1 MPGAHSPVLVVAAL
15 LLLVLPRLESQ
26 NGQTYGTINTDP
38 PAEGR
43 ECDRD
48 ADCEEREDGRT
59 ICDKFNRENGQCDF
73 MPEIPVPPEFGYF
86 SEVLNRTFVS
96 NYTKTNVSYVRVYE
110 GMRDCTP
117 GELADA
123 GCLETAL
130 CRVHPDD
137 TPPVCL
143 CKEGFFG
150 DGMGKCERCP
160 TGEGWFSVSPEGSLS
175 KTDCRTHWISHW
187 DTITLA
193 NEVITVK
200 LDQNGMRSSVFND
213 VSPKWDPVS
222 GQADAGSGPVDR
234 RALHECRDSAVAANN
249 MDDLS
254 SHCRH
259 LIGQATGHGAEEGS
273 GRVFRYMADEF
284 HLQVHFEGELGDYV
298 LAPSSMALDDF
309 KVSGS
314 GKDCGRD
321 NCGGTTA
328 VYRYKQTQELGMP
341 HHKLRNTNAFRSDV
355 KGPRGFV
362 RPVNRPYST
371 SPARPRGSGGATP
384 TRFQGGSED
393 GGGGGAAAKEL
404 AVIVT
409 YKLEP
414 GDEFVRKEIAVQAV
428 GGEIIVVTDSKPWH
442 VLEGCQVLRPNDD
455 CPSRSGTAGR
465 GNQS

>member
-1 MPGAHSPVLVVAAL
+1 MWRGWILLAL
-15 LLLVLPRLESQ
+15 LDLPRTGRGAEGDAPLGF
-26 NGQTYGTINTDP
+26 NGEPINTDL

-73 MPEIPVPPEFGYF
+73 MPDIPSPGEFGYF
-86 SEVLNRTFVS
+86 SQVVNRTFVS

-110 GMRDCTP
+110 DTRDCTVD
-117 GELADA
+117 ELATASCHDA
-123 GCLETAL
+123 AL
-130 CRVHPDD
+130 CRVAPDD
-137 TPPVCL
+137 PVPVCM
-143 CKEGFFG
+143 CKANHFG
-150 DGMGKCERCP
+150 DGVESCERCP
-160 TGEGWFSVSPEGSLS
+160 TGAGWTSASPVGARW
-175 KTDCRTHWISHW
+175 KTDCRTDWESHW
-187 DTITLA
+187 DTITLS

-200 LDQNGMRSSVFND
+200 LDQNGMRSSIFND
-213 VSPKWDPVS
+213 ISPKWDPVS

-273 GRVFRYMADEF
+273 GRVFRYTADEF
-284 HLQVHFEGELGDYV
+284 QLKVHFEGELGDYV
-298 LAPSSMALDDF
+298 LASSGMALDDF
-309 KVSGS
+309 KLSGV
-314 GKDCGRD
+314 GKDCGRAH
-321 NCGGTTA
+321 CGGTTA

-362 RPVNRPYST
+362 RPANRPYST
-371 SPARPRGSGGATP
+371 SPARPRGSGGAP
-384 TRFQGGSED
+384 PRSLHGASEQEVQ
-393 GGGGGAAAKEL
+393 ASLKEL
-404 AVIVT
+404 EVTVT

-414 GDEFVRKEIAVQAV
+414 GDEFVRKEVAVQAV
-428 GGEIIVVTDSKPWH
+428 SGEVIAVTDSKPWH

-455 CPSRSGTAGR
+455 CPSRSGTGGR